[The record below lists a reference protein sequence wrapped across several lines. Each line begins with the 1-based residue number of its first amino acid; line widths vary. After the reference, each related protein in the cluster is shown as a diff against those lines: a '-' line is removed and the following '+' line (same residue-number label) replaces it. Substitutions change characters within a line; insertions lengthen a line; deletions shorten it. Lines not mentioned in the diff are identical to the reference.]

1 MIAGPRT
8 PDRARTMFVPR
19 FAAALVAAL
28 VVSPAA
34 AQGAPPPAC
43 EGRDLIA
50 KAKAEDP
57 KAYAAFEAEAR
68 AVPNAEGLLWRIA
81 PKDAALAPSYLFGTM
96 HTTDADLV
104 TLSAPVRAALQ
115 DAKTVA
121 VEIADANGAA
131 AQAEVVAYVTRNAL
145 DLSGRGLEGLD
156 EAQRKEVGRRIAE
169 NGLPASVASSLKPW
183 FLGITLQV
191 SACETK
197 RMAQGL
203 PTIDF
208 AVERIGREN
217 GAKIVGLESV
227 TEQLDAVS
235 KIPEETARRMIRDT
249 VATPEAGG
257 DLQTT
262 TLSLY
267 RARRVGWYLAMKGG
281 LFGAGFDVDAY
292 ADFMAELVDR
302 RNTLMAERSE
312 ALVAG
317 GGAFIA
323 VGALHLPGPK
333 GLVELYRQAGYAV
346 EKVW

>member
-1 MIAGPRT
+1 MLSRRLA
-8 PDRARTMFVPR
+8 AA
-19 FAAALVAAL
+19 FAAALVASP
-28 VVSPAA
+28 VVAQEAA
-34 AQGAPPPAC
+34 PSCA
-43 EGRDLIA
+43 GRDLIS

-57 KAYAAFEAEAR
+57 KAYAAFETEAR
-68 AVPNAEGLLWRIA
+68 AVPNAEGLLWRIT
-81 PKDAALAPSYLFGTM
+81 PKAANVAPSYLFGTM

-104 TLSAPVRAALQ
+104 ALSEPVRAALK
-115 DAKTVA
+115 DARTVA

-131 AQAEVVAYVTRNAL
+131 AQAEVVAYVTRNAI
-145 DLSGRGLEGLD
+145 DLSGKGLEGLD

-191 SACETK
+191 SACETR
-197 RMAQGL
+197 RMAEGL

-235 KIPEETARRMIRDT
+235 KVPDETARRMIRDT

-262 TLSLY
+262 TLALY
-267 RARRVGWYLAMKGG
+267 RARKVGWYLAMKGG
-281 LFGAGFDVDAY
+281 LFGAGFDVEAY
-292 ADFMAELVDR
+292 ADFMSELVDR
-302 RNTLMAERSE
+302 RNTLMSERSK
-312 ALVAG
+312 ALIDE
-317 GGAFIA
+317 GGAFVA
-323 VGALHLPGPK
+323 VGALHLPGQK
-333 GLVELYRQAGYAV
+333 GLVELYRRAGYVV
-346 EKVW
+346 EKAW